1 MNNEMKDILL
11 VALGGAAL
19 FGGLYLSCLASEK
32 YRKWRRKKDDEDY
45 ERWREKRRKMREE
58 RAARAEVKEE
68 TPSTPTGK
76 SEATEKP
83 EPTPPTQEDRSAIER
98 SNADKIRLALAHDY
112 ADRAYAAYAD
122 GTGLVEA
129 YFYAQLSKLN
139 GGDPQLRTLTSQIRV
154 AWRQMGYPD
163 EKGLLHGDF
172 GELESAMGRACL
184 RIDSR
189 REAERGVMCLTELAE
204 GGNEFAKALMEARG
218 LGEGPRQEH

>member
-45 ERWREKRRKMREE
+45 ERWREKRRKMHEE

-68 TPSTPTGK
+68 TTSAPTGK

-83 EPTPPTQEDRSAIER
+83 EPTPPTQEDRSA
-98 SNADKIRLALAHDY
+98 
-112 ADRAYAAYAD
+112 
-122 GTGLVEA
+122 
-129 YFYAQLSKLN
+129 
-139 GGDPQLRTLTSQIRV
+139 QIRV